1 MVPDPDSVRPSDWDD
16 DEDGPWAPE
25 MIKNPVCESQ
35 AKTVRAS
42 ARANAHHESPVQH
55 STTPTSMRL
64 WRCTCVSHTE
74 EDLYAAAYVGRQ

>member
-42 ARANAHHESPVQH
+42 DGRTLV
-55 STTPTSMRL
+55 TRVTSAALDHACAPAALR
-64 WRCTCVSHTE
+64 WCYSQA
-74 EDLYAAAYVGRQ
+74 DLYAAAYAGRQ